1 MKLVG
6 VSYHSAAERPEPPQ
20 EEQSKE
26 EEQRQQGDQENGA
39 IELEGTHKH
48 TMLEHY
54 DKCTVHIMFH
64 RLDIDAS

>member
-1 MKLVG
+1 MKLVC

-39 IELEGTHKH
+39 IELEGRHKH
-48 TMLEHY
+48 TTLELGQL
-54 DKCTVHIMFH
+54 
-64 RLDIDAS
+64 R

>member
-1 MKLVG
+1 MKLVC

-39 IELEGTHKH
+39 IELEGRHKH
-48 TMLEHY
+48 DARIRTITISAP
-54 DKCTVHIMFH
+54 CTSRFTGWT
-64 RLDIDAS
+64 